1 MTATASL
8 LFGTMDTTLQRAV
21 AGDHESFAELI
32 REHQDMVFSIAWHF
46 LHDRDR
52 AEEIAQEV
60 FLQMYRTL
68 GEIES
73 EAHLRFWLRRVT
85 ANRCIDESRRGRWRI
100 VTLDE
105 AADVAHD
112 ADEQRDP
119 LLGRRIRQMLQR
131 LPAQQRLAITMR
143 YQEGLEPSEIG
154 AVLDMP
160 LNTVKSHLRRGLS
173 ALREWLGVS
182 S

>member
-1 MTATASL
+1 
-8 LFGTMDTTLQRAV
+8 
-21 AGDHESFAELI
+21 
-32 REHQDMVFSIAWHF
+32 MVFSIAWHF

-52 AEEIAQEV
+52 AEEVAQEV
-60 FLQMYRTL
+60 FLQLYRTM
-68 GEIES
+68 GQIES
-73 EAHLRFWLRRVT
+73 NAHLTFWLRRVT
-85 ANRCIDESRRGRWRI
+85 ANRCIDESRHGRWRI

-105 AADVAHD
+105 VNDVARD
-112 ADEQRDP
+112 TEPADP
-119 LLGRRIRQMLQR
+119 LLVKKIAQMLQR

-173 ALREWLGVS
+173 ALREWLGVKS
-182 S
+182 

>member
-1 MTATASL
+1 MSAAAPL
-8 LFGTMDTTLQRAV
+8 LLVSNDANLHRAA
-21 AGDHESFAELI
+21 AGDHEAFGDLI

-60 FLQMYRTL
+60 FLQLYRAL
-68 GEIES
+68 AEIES
-73 EAHLRFWLRRVT
+73 PAHLTFWLRRVT

-105 AADVAHD
+105 ANDVARD
-112 ADEQRDP
+112 TDDTDP
-119 LLGRRIRQMLQR
+119 LLARKLGQMLQR

-160 LNTVKSHLRRGLS
+160 LNTVKSHLRRGLA
-173 ALREWLGVS
+173 ALREWLGVKS
-182 S
+182 

>member
-1 MTATASL
+1 MTATAPL
-8 LFGTMDTTLQRAV
+8 LFGTLDATLERAS
-21 AGDHESFAELI
+21 AGDHESFGTLI

-46 LHDRDR
+46 LHDRER

-60 FLQMYRTL
+60 FLQLYRTL

-73 EAHLRFWLRRVT
+73 GAHLTFWLRRVT
-85 ANRCIDESRRGRWRI
+85 SNRCIDESRRGRWRI

-105 AADVAHD
+105 ASNAVHEAG
-112 ADEQRDP
+112 ETDP
-119 LLGRRIRQMLQR
+119 WLARKVGQMLQR
-131 LPAQQRLAITMR
+131 LPAQQRIAITMR

-160 LNTVKSHLRRGLS
+160 LNTVKSHLRRGLA
-173 ALREWLGVS
+173 ALREWLGDPS
-182 S
+182 

>member
-1 MTATASL
+1 MSAAAPL
-8 LFGTMDTTLQRAV
+8 LLVSNDANLHRAA
-21 AGDHESFAELI
+21 AGDHEAFGDII

-60 FLQMYRTL
+60 FLQLYRTL

-73 EAHLRFWLRRVT
+73 PAHLTFWLRRVT

-105 AADVAHD
+105 ANDVARD
-112 ADEQRDP
+112 ADHTDP
-119 LLGRRIRQMLQR
+119 LLARKLGQMLQR
-131 LPAQQRLAITMR
+131 LPTPQRLAITMR

-160 LNTVKSHLRRGLS
+160 LNTVKSHLRRGLA
-173 ALREWLGVS
+173 ALREWLGVKP
-182 S
+182 

>member
-1 MTATASL
+1 MSAAAPLPFPTNDAN
-8 LFGTMDTTLQRAV
+8 FHRAA
-21 AGDHESFAELI
+21 AGDHDAFGALI

-60 FLQMYRTL
+60 FLQLYRTL

-73 EAHLRFWLRRVT
+73 NAHLTFWLRRVT

-105 AADVAHD
+105 ANEVARD
-112 ADEQRDP
+112 TNDSDP
-119 LLGRRIRQMLQR
+119 LLTRKVGQMLQR
-131 LPAQQRLAITMR
+131 LPAPQRLAITMR

-173 ALREWLGVS
+173 ALREWLGVKP
-182 S
+182 

>member
-1 MTATASL
+1 MTATAPL
-8 LFGTMDTTLQRAV
+8 LLVKNDATLQRAA
-21 AGDHESFAELI
+21 AGDHEAFGALI

-60 FLQMYRTL
+60 FLQLYRTL

-73 EAHLRFWLRRVT
+73 PAHLTFWLRRVT

-105 AADVAHD
+105 VSEMAGDV
-112 ADEQRDP
+112 ESTDP
-119 LLGRRIRQMLQR
+119 LLVRKIGELLQR

-154 AVLDMP
+154 ALLDMP
-160 LNTVKSHLRRGLS
+160 LNTVKSHLRRGLA
-173 ALREWLGVS
+173 ALREWLGVRS
-182 S
+182 

>member
-1 MTATASL
+1 MSASAPL
-8 LFGTMDTTLQRAV
+8 LFSTNDANLHRATGG
-21 AGDHESFAELI
+21 AHAAFSSLI

-46 LHDRDR
+46 LHDRGR

-60 FLQMYRTL
+60 FLQLYRTL

-73 EAHLRFWLRRVT
+73 NAHLTFWLRRVT

-105 AADVAHD
+105 ANDVARD
-112 ADEQRDP
+112 PDDTDP
-119 LLGRRIRQMLQR
+119 LLTRKLGQMLQR

-160 LNTVKSHLRRGLS
+160 LNTVKSHLRRGLG
-173 ALREWLGVS
+173 ALREWLGVKL
-182 S
+182 

>member
-1 MTATASL
+1 MSAAAPLIFPTNDANLA
-8 LFGTMDTTLQRAV
+8 RAA
-21 AGDHESFAELI
+21 AGDHNAFGVLI
-32 REHQDMVFSIAWHF
+32 RQHQDMVFSIAWNF

-60 FLQMYRTL
+60 FLQLYRTL
-68 GEIES
+68 GEIETPD
-73 EAHLRFWLRRVT
+73 HLTFWLRRVT

-105 AADVAHD
+105 ASDVVHD
-112 ADEQRDP
+112 AEETDP
-119 LLGRRIRQMLQR
+119 FLARKLGQMLQR

-160 LNTVKSHLRRGLS
+160 LNTVKSHLRRGLA
-173 ALREWLGVS
+173 ALREWLGVKS
-182 S
+182 

>member
-1 MTATASL
+1 MSAAAPLVL
-8 LFGTMDTTLQRAV
+8 LSNDANLHRAA
-21 AGDHESFAELI
+21 AGDHEAFGDLI

-60 FLQMYRTL
+60 FLQLYRAL

-73 EAHLRFWLRRVT
+73 PAHLIFWLRRVT

-105 AADVAHD
+105 ANDVARD
-112 ADEQRDP
+112 ADDTDP
-119 LLGRRIRQMLQR
+119 LLARKLGQMLQR
-131 LPAQQRLAITMR
+131 LPAPQRLAITMR
-143 YQEGLEPSEIG
+143 YQEGLDPSEIG

-160 LNTVKSHLRRGLS
+160 LNTVKSHLRRGLA
-173 ALREWLGVS
+173 ALREWLGVKP
-182 S
+182 

>member
-1 MTATASL
+1 MSAAAPL
-8 LFGTMDTTLQRAV
+8 LLVKDDANLHRA
-21 AGDHESFAELI
+21 AGGDHDAFGALI

-60 FLQMYRTL
+60 FLQLYRTM

-73 EAHLRFWLRRVT
+73 AAHLTFWLRRVT

-105 AADVAHD
+105 ASDVARD
-112 ADEQRDP
+112 ADDTDP
-119 LLGRRIRQMLQR
+119 LLVKRIDRMLQR

-143 YQEGLEPSEIG
+143 YQEGLDPSEIG

-160 LNTVKSHLRRGLS
+160 LNTVKSHLRRGLA
-173 ALREWLGVS
+173 ALREWLGVTP
-182 S
+182 

>member
-1 MTATASL
+1 MSAAAPL
-8 LFGTMDTTLQRAV
+8 LFGTSDATLQRAA
-21 AGDHESFAELI
+21 AGDHESFGSLI

-60 FLQMYRTL
+60 FLQLYRAL

-73 EAHLRFWLRRVT
+73 NAHLTFWLRRVT

-105 AADVAHD
+105 ASDVVHD
-112 ADEQRDP
+112 ADETDP
-119 LLGRRIRQMLQR
+119 FLARKLAQMLQR

-154 AVLDMP
+154 AVLGMP
-160 LNTVKSHLRRGLS
+160 LNTVKSHLRRGLA
-173 ALREWLGVS
+173 ALREWLGVTS
-182 S
+182 

>member
-1 MTATASL
+1 MSAAAPL
-8 LFGTMDTTLQRAV
+8 LLLKNDAHLHRAA
-21 AGDHESFAELI
+21 AGDHEAFGDLI

-52 AEEIAQEV
+52 AEEIEQEV
-60 FLQMYRTL
+60 FLQLYRGL

-73 EAHLRFWLRRVT
+73 PAHLIFWLRRVT

-105 AADVAHD
+105 ASDVARNVSD
-112 ADEQRDP
+112 TDP
-119 LLGRRIRQMLQR
+119 LLTRKLGQMLQR
-131 LPAQQRLAITMR
+131 LPAPQRLAITMR

-154 AVLDMP
+154 AVLDLP
-160 LNTVKSHLRRGLS
+160 LNTVKSHLRRGLA
-173 ALREWLGVS
+173 ALREWLGVKP
-182 S
+182 

>member
-1 MTATASL
+1 MSATAPL
-8 LFGTMDTTLQRAV
+8 LLVKNDATLRHAA
-21 AGDHESFAELI
+21 AGDHESFAALI
-32 REHQDMVFSIAWHF
+32 REHQDMVFSIAWNF
-46 LHDRDR
+46 LRDRDR

-60 FLQMYRTL
+60 FLQLYRSM

-73 EAHLRFWLRRVT
+73 AAHLTFWLRRVT

-105 AADVAHD
+105 AAEV
-112 ADEQRDP
+112 EQQTGENDP
-119 LLGRRIRQMLQR
+119 FLARRIRQMLQR

-160 LNTVKSHLRRGLS
+160 LNTVKSHLRRGLA
-173 ALREWLGVS
+173 ALREWLGVTS
-182 S
+182 

>member
-1 MTATASL
+1 MSAAAPL
-8 LFGTMDTTLQRAV
+8 LFVTNDANLRRAA
-21 AGDHESFAELI
+21 AGDHESFAALI

-60 FLQMYRTL
+60 FLQLYRTM

-73 EAHLRFWLRRVT
+73 GAHLTFWLRRVT

-105 AADVAHD
+105 VSDVARD
-112 ADEQRDP
+112 ADGTDP
-119 LLGRRIRQMLQR
+119 LLVKRVGQMLQR

-173 ALREWLGVS
+173 ALREWLGVTS
-182 S
+182 

>member
-1 MTATASL
+1 MSAAAPLLLLKNDAHFHRAAT
-8 LFGTMDTTLQRAV
+8 
-21 AGDHESFAELI
+21 GDHEAFGDLI

-60 FLQMYRTL
+60 FLQLYRTL

-73 EAHLRFWLRRVT
+73 AAHLTFWLRRVT

-105 AADVAHD
+105 ASDVARD
-112 ADEQRDP
+112 ADTADP
-119 LLGRRIRQMLQR
+119 LLARKLGQMLQR
-131 LPAQQRLAITMR
+131 LPAPQRIAITMR

-160 LNTVKSHLRRGLS
+160 LNTVKSHLRRGLA
-173 ALREWLGVS
+173 ALREWLGVTP
-182 S
+182 

>member
-1 MTATASL
+1 MTAAAPV
-8 LFGTMDTTLQRAV
+8 LFTNPDATLRRAA
-21 AGDHESFAELI
+21 AGDHDSFAGLI
-32 REHQDMVFSIAWHF
+32 REHQDMVFSIAWTF
-46 LHDRDR
+46 LHDRGR
-52 AEEIAQEV
+52 AEEMAQEV
-60 FLQMYRTL
+60 FLQLYRKL

-73 EAHLRFWLRRVT
+73 ASHLTFWLRRVT

-105 AADVAHD
+105 AADVARD
-112 ADEQRDP
+112 AGETDP
-119 LLGRRIRQMLQR
+119 LLGRKVRQLLQK
-131 LPAQQRLAITMR
+131 LPAPQRLAITMR

-173 ALREWLGVS
+173 ALREWLGVTS
-182 S
+182 

>member
-1 MTATASL
+1 MSATAPL
-8 LFGTMDTTLQRAV
+8 LFPANAANLHCAA
-21 AGDHESFAELI
+21 AGDHDAFGAII

-60 FLQMYRTL
+60 FLQLYRTL

-73 EAHLRFWLRRVT
+73 NAHLTFWLRRVT

-105 AADVAHD
+105 ASDVARHSD
-112 ADEQRDP
+112 DTDP
-119 LLGRRIRQMLQR
+119 LLTRKVGQMLQR

-154 AVLDMP
+154 MVLDMP
-160 LNTVKSHLRRGLS
+160 LNTVKSHLRRGLA
-173 ALREWLGVS
+173 ALREWLGVTR
-182 S
+182 

>member
-1 MTATASL
+1 MSATAPL
-8 LFGTMDTTLQRAV
+8 LVVKNDSTLRRAA
-21 AGDHESFAELI
+21 AGDHESFGTLI
-32 REHQDMVFSIAWHF
+32 REHQDMVFSIAWNF

-60 FLQMYRTL
+60 FLQLYRTM

-73 EAHLRFWLRRVT
+73 AAHLTFWLRRVT

-105 AADVAHD
+105 ASDVAQHAEESD
-112 ADEQRDP
+112 LFLFKRV
-119 LLGRRIRQMLQR
+119 GQMLQR

-160 LNTVKSHLRRGLS
+160 LNTVKSHLRRGLA
-173 ALREWLGVS
+173 ALREWLGVTS
-182 S
+182 

>member
-1 MTATASL
+1 MSAAAPL
-8 LFGTMDTTLQRAV
+8 LLVNNDANLHRAA
-21 AGDHESFAELI
+21 AGDHEAFGEII

-60 FLQMYRTL
+60 FLKLYGAL

-73 EAHLRFWLRRVT
+73 PAHLTFWLRRVT

-105 AADVAHD
+105 ANDVARD
-112 ADEQRDP
+112 ADYTDP
-119 LLGRRIRQMLQR
+119 LLSRKLGQMLQR
-131 LPAQQRLAITMR
+131 LPAPQRLAITMR

-160 LNTVKSHLRRGLS
+160 LNTVKSHLRRGLA
-173 ALREWLGVS
+173 ALREWLGVKS
-182 S
+182 

>member
-1 MTATASL
+1 MSATAPL
-8 LFGTMDTTLQRAV
+8 LFGTPDATLQRAA
-21 AGDHESFAELI
+21 AGDHESFAGLI
-32 REHQDMVFSIAWHF
+32 REHQDMVFSIAWTF

-60 FLQMYRTL
+60 FLQLYRTL

-73 EAHLRFWLRRVT
+73 AAHLTFWLRRVT

-105 AADVAHD
+105 ASDVAGQT
-112 ADEQRDP
+112 EESDP
-119 LLGRRIRQMLQR
+119 LLGRKVRQMLQR
-131 LPAQQRLAITMR
+131 LPAPQRLAITMR

-154 AVLDMP
+154 AVLDIP

-173 ALREWLGVS
+173 ALREWLGVTS
-182 S
+182 

>member
-1 MTATASL
+1 MFMTGEA
-8 LFGTMDTTLQRAV
+8 TLQRAT
-21 AGDHESFAELI
+21 AGDHECFATLI

-60 FLQMYRTL
+60 FLQLYRTL

-73 EAHLRFWLRRVT
+73 EAHLTFWLRRVT
-85 ANRCIDESRRGRWRI
+85 SNRCIDESRRGRWRV

-105 AADVAHD
+105 ASDVARN
-112 ADEQRDP
+112 ADESDP
-119 LLGRRIRQMLQR
+119 LLARKVGQMLQR
-131 LPAQQRLAITMR
+131 LPAQQRIAITMR

-154 AVLDMP
+154 AILDMP

-173 ALREWLGVS
+173 ALREWLGVTS
-182 S
+182 

>member
-1 MTATASL
+1 MSAAAPLLLVSNDANLHRAAT
-8 LFGTMDTTLQRAV
+8 
-21 AGDHESFAELI
+21 GDHEAFGSLI
-32 REHQDMVFSIAWHF
+32 REHQDMVFSIAWNS

-60 FLQMYRTL
+60 FLQLYRTL
-68 GEIES
+68 GEIETP
-73 EAHLRFWLRRVT
+73 AHLTFWLRRVT
-85 ANRCIDESRRGRWRI
+85 SNRCIDESRRGRWRI

-105 AADVAHD
+105 ASEVAHD
-112 ADEQRDP
+112 ADETDP
-119 LLGRRIRQMLQR
+119 FLARKLAQMLQR

-160 LNTVKSHLRRGLS
+160 LNTVKSHLRRGLA
-173 ALREWLGVS
+173 ALREWLGVKR
-182 S
+182 

>member
-1 MTATASL
+1 MSAAAPL
-8 LFGTMDTTLQRAV
+8 LFVTNDANLRRAV
-21 AGDHESFAELI
+21 GGDHESFAGLI

-60 FLQMYRTL
+60 FLQLYRTM

-73 EAHLRFWLRRVT
+73 AAHLTFWLRRVT

-105 AADVAHD
+105 VSDVARD
-112 ADEQRDP
+112 PEETDP
-119 LLGRRIRQMLQR
+119 LLVKKVGQMLQR

-160 LNTVKSHLRRGLS
+160 LNTVKSHLRRGLA
-173 ALREWLGVS
+173 ALREWLGVTS
-182 S
+182 